1 MQYSFLNAS
10 IVVRLGSA
18 LANKPVQTTAAEVHA
33 AAGSVSAK
41 ATAAPDPFGVH
52 VTSLRE
58 VSSPRCANH
67 V

>member
-18 LANKPVQTTAAEVHA
+18 LANKPAHPAAAEVQV

-41 ATAAPDPFGVH
+41 ATAAPEP
-52 VTSLRE
+52 
-58 VSSPRCANH
+58 
-67 V
+67 